1 MGRGH
6 QAPGGEGWAPPDP
19 GLGPEGELHGRRL
32 PASDTNNS
40 GRGRGR
46 RGMWLPAADPQEA
59 PDDCTGLSSLRA
71 DKPSFL
77 GKAQVHMPTETPLT
91 VPRRSPAPPRP
102 ETQALRRWLSKA
114 GRPSGMLQR
123 ECAAPSPSARSVLSG
138 HPHSAQ
144 GPWFPWRGA
153 GGGLGLPAAPGSP
166 RAGLAL
172 SKPLP
177 GPSPWDTSAASASPQ
192 SKFLGT
198 QHSLTWSKPSYCLAS
213 DHHFT

>member
-59 PDDCTGLSSLRA
+59 PEDCTGLSSLRA

-102 ETQALRRWLSKA
+102 AQRHRPCEGGSLRRA
-114 GRPSGMLQR
+114 GPRGCSRGSVQPP
-123 ECAAPSPSARSVLSG
+123 APPHVLSSQDTPTLPRDLG
-138 HPHSAQ
+138 SH
-144 GPWFPWRGA
+144 
-153 GGGLGLPAAPGSP
+153 GGGLGGAWVFPQPQEAHGRDWPSASLCQGRAPGTPQLPPLPP
-166 RAGLAL
+166 RA
-172 SKPLP
+172 SSWE
-177 GPSPWDTSAASASPQ
+177 PSTA
-192 SKFLGT
+192 
-198 QHSLTWSKPSYCLAS
+198 
-213 DHHFT
+213 